1 MAERITE
8 KVLLDDYRQRAEEL
22 GITLQEYL
30 QLKILMKLD
39 DLTITTYIYD

>member
-1 MAERITE
+1 MVERITE
-8 KVLLDDYRQRAEEL
+8 KALLDNYRQRAEEL

-39 DLTITTYIYD
+39 DLTVTTYIYD